1 MAFVGSA
8 FIQVIANTSQFDNGV
23 QRAIDRLEDRYG
35 DAGKNIGILFG
46 KKVSASF
53 KDLDRAAVQTYQGFN
68 ALIERSYFLQ
78 GAIAAF
84 VPVLSAVVSGFVAL
98 VAQVGAAAPALIVLP
113 SIFSAMIQGMMTLK
127 LAFGGIGKALQQMGT
142 GAGDAAKKLK
152 DLQDRAL
159 KTKDAL
165 IRADWRLTDA
175 QDALNRSYAT
185 AAERIQQ
192 LNFDSEDAALS
203 QQRAAMALE
212 GARESLKRVQ
222 DLPPNSRARKEAE
235 LAFKEADLNYRRAI
249 DRNKDLKEEQD
260 KTTNNGEWSTEQQV
274 DNSEEVVDASRR
286 LLDAEMS
293 YAAAL
298 KDRKEAV
305 EKLKKAEKGIFDD
318 VGGANAL
325 GKLTEAQRKFAEFIN
340 GLRPHIDDLKAAA
353 GEKLFGPLTDAIQ
366 NLVDNFKEPLI
377 NMLRDTG
384 GALGEVAKQI
394 SNVVTEKDNIKNFEI
409 VTQTNVQVIK
419 DLGEVF
425 GNLYD
430 SMLTL
435 LAAAS
440 PLITKFTEWLTVIT
454 EGWKNTLEAKQ
465 QSKALADMFDYAGE
479 VAANLGD
486 IIGNLVGAFMN
497 IGRAAAGRG
506 SGGEM
511 IITSIEEW
519 SQRFEEF
526 TAKLLANGELEE
538 FFRKVSDVFL
548 KVLGYIKD
556 IGKAFLKSGGADETG
571 KSVDSMGGAVEN
583 LIGAFEKIV
592 AAGPAFANFLVK
604 FTEFIKAVSESESI
618 KLFFGVLSQALSIL
632 NKILSNDAIASIFA
646 VLAAYHGLRLGVG
659 RVGKVIGATG
669 RYIKGDFLSMANVV
683 GKFKT
688 AAYRMHLVF
697 SASGRKVLKAY
708 FNLWS
713 KNSKIWAHVTRIQG
727 KLTSGTKA
735 LNSGMKAI
743 GPGAKKA
750 NNALTTYAKNLGGKI
765 ATGFKTAGTA
775 IKGMG
780 TAIRNSTVMTK
791 LASAATKVWTG
802 IQAAF
807 NAVMALNPIT
817 LIIIGIVALI
827 AVVVLMYMRFKWFR
841 DFVHTVWDAIR
852 VGAEYAWNGIVT
864 AFRFVW
870 DIIGTAISWTWENV
884 IRPVFGFIGAAWN
897 LLWDGIRLYYTTIWN
912 IITGAISWAWE
923 NVVRPVFDAI
933 GVAWNLLWD
942 GIQFYFNTIWT
953 IVTTAITF
961 AWNNIIRPV
970 FDAIGRVFG
979 NIWSGIQT
987 AFTNAWNFIT
997 RTIDGAQ
1004 RVFGRI
1010 GDAIRD
1016 TFRAAINFII
1026 RAWNGI
1032 EFTFPGVK
1040 LRGLPD
1046 IPGFT
1051 LGLPDIPLLAEGG
1064 IVSPTPGGTLALIG
1078 EAGRAERIEPLDSE
1092 GLSKRDRAIITMLSG
1107 GQANGGINIT
1117 VNPSP
1122 GMDEVELASVV
1133 SRQLAFHMRKG
1144 VL

>member
-35 DAGKNIGILFG
+35 DAGRNIGVLFG
-46 KKVSASF
+46 KKVTASF

-68 ALIERSYFLQ
+68 QLIERSYYVQ
-78 GAIAAF
+78 GALAAF
-84 VPVLSAVVSGFVAL
+84 VPVLSAVVSGLVAL
-98 VAQVGAAAPALIVLP
+98 VAQIGAATPALIVFP
-113 SIFSAMIQGMMTLK
+113 SVIGAMIQGMMTLK
-127 LAFGGIGKALQQMGT
+127 FALGGIGKALQQMGT

-152 DLQDRAL
+152 DLRDRAA
-159 KTKDAL
+159 KATDAL
-165 IRADWRLTDA
+165 IRADWRLKDA

-185 AAERIQQ
+185 ALERIQQ

-222 DLPPNSRARKEAE
+222 DLPPNRRARKEAE
-235 LAFKEADLNYRRAI
+235 LAFKEADLNYRRAV
-249 DRNKDLKEEQD
+249 DRNKDLQEEQK
-260 KTTNNGEWSTEQQV
+260 KTTNNGEWTSEQQV
-274 DNSEEVVDASRR
+274 ENSDEVVDASRR

-293 YAAAL
+293 YAAAI

-325 GKLTEAQRKFAEFIN
+325 GKLTEAQRKFAEFID
-340 GLRPHIDDLKAAA
+340 GLRPHIKDLKVAA
-353 GEKLFGPLTDAIQ
+353 GENLFVPLTDAIQ

-384 GALGEVAKQI
+384 GALGDVALQL

-409 VTQTNVQVIK
+409 VTQTNVQTIK

-435 LAAAS
+435 LATAS
-440 PLITKFTEWLTVIT
+440 PLINKFTEWLTVIT
-454 EGWKNTLEAKQ
+454 DGWKNTLEAKQ
-465 QSKALADMFDYAGE
+465 QTGALADMFDYAGE

-486 IIGNLVGAFMN
+486 IIGNLIGAFMN

-511 IITSIEEW
+511 IVTSIEEW

-556 IGKAFLKSGGADETG
+556 IGKAFLKSGATDETG
-571 KSVDSMGGAVEN
+571 KSVDSMGGAVDN

-592 AAGPAFANFLVK
+592 AAGPAFANFLVQL
-604 FTEFIKAVSESESI
+604 TGFIKAVSESESI
-618 KLFFGVLSQALSIL
+618 KLFFGVLSEALSIL
-632 NKILSNDAIASIFA
+632 NKILSNDAVAGIFT

-659 RVGKVIGATG
+659 RVGKVIGG
-669 RYIKGDFLSMANVV
+669 VGKYIKGDFLSMADVV
-683 GKFKT
+683 GKFRT

-697 SASGRKVLKAY
+697 SASGRKVLKSY

-743 GPGAKKA
+743 GPGTKKA
-750 NNALTTYAKNLGGKI
+750 TGSIQAFGK
-765 ATGFKTAGTA
+765 ATGAKIVAGMKA
-775 IKGMG
+775 FAGGVKAMG
-780 TAIRNSTVMTK
+780 
-791 LASAATKVWTG
+791 LAMK
-802 IQAAF
+802 AAF
-807 NAVMALNPIT
+807 VANPVGM
-817 LIIIGIVALI
+817 IILAIVALI
-827 AVVVLMYMRFKWFR
+827 AIVVVLYRRFEWFR
-841 DFVHTVWDAIR
+841 DFVDAVWNGIR
-852 VGAEYAWNGIVT
+852 VGAEYAWKGILI
-864 AFRFVW
+864 AFEWVW
-870 DIIGTAISWTWENV
+870 DAIGTAISWTWENV

-897 LLWDGIRLYYTTIWN
+897 LLWDGIRLYYTTIWT
-912 IITGAISWAWE
+912 IITTAISWAWE
-923 NVVRPVFDAI
+923 NVIKPVFGFI
-933 GVAWNLLWD
+933 GVAWDLLWD

-953 IVTTAITF
+953 IITTAITF

-970 FDAIGRVFG
+970 FEAIGTVFS
-979 NIWSGIQT
+979 NIWSGIRT
-987 AFTNAWNFIT
+987 AFSRAWDFIT
-997 RTIDGAQ
+997 GAV
-1004 RVFGRI
+1004 RGATSIFG
-1010 GDAIRD
+1010 GVRD
-1016 TFRAAINFII
+1016 TIVGAFRNAINFII
-1026 RAWNGI
+1026 RAWNGLDFSI
-1032 EFTFPGVK
+1032 PKVKVAGITFGGFTI
-1040 LRGLPD
+1040 GLPD
-1046 IPGFT
+1046 IPE
-1051 LGLPDIPLLAEGG
+1051 LAEGG
-1064 IVSPTPGGTLALIG
+1064 VVNPSPGGTLARIG
-1078 EAGRAERIEPLDSE
+1078 EAGRAERIEPLDPD
-1092 GLSKRDRAIITMLSG
+1092 GLSKRDKAMIALMSNG
-1107 GQANGGINIT
+1107 GGINIT

>member
-46 KKVSASF
+46 KKVQASF
-53 KDLDRAAVQTYQGFN
+53 KDLDRAAVQTYQSFN
-68 ALIERSYFLQ
+68 ALLERSYYVQ
-78 GAIAAF
+78 GALAAF
-84 VPVLSAVVSGFVAL
+84 IPVISAVVSGFVAL
-98 VAQVGAAAPALIVLP
+98 VAQVGAATPALIVLP

-152 DLQDRAL
+152 ELQDKAL

-165 IRADWRLTDA
+165 IRAEWRHKDA
-175 QDALNRSYAT
+175 QDALNRSYAV

-192 LNFDSEDAALS
+192 LNFDAEDAALA

-235 LAFKEADLNYRRAI
+235 LSFKEADLNYRRAV
-249 DRNKDLKEEQD
+249 DRNKDLQEEQ
-260 KTTNNGEWSTEQQV
+260 KETTNNGEWTSKQQV
-274 DNSEEVVDASRR
+274 ENSDEVVDASRR

-293 YAAAL
+293 LADAM
-298 KDRKEAV
+298 KDRREAV

-353 GEKLFGPLTDAIQ
+353 GEKLFGPLTEAIQ

-377 NMLRDTG
+377 TMLRDTG

-409 VTQTNVQVIK
+409 VTQTNVQTIK
-419 DLGEVF
+419 DLGETF

-440 PLITKFTEWLTVIT
+440 PLVNKFTDWLTVIT
-454 EGWKNTLEAKQ
+454 DGWKNTLEAKQ
-465 QSKALADMFDYAGE
+465 QTGALTEMFDYAGE

-511 IITSIEEW
+511 LVTSIEEW
-519 SQRFEEF
+519 SQRFEDF

-571 KSVDSMGGAVEN
+571 KSVDSMGGAIEN

-604 FTEFIKAVSESESI
+604 FTDFIEAVSESESI
-618 KLFFGVLSQALSIL
+618 KLFFGVVSTAFSIL
-632 NKILSNDAIASIFA
+632 NGILGIPVIGTIFKA
-646 VLAAYHGLRLGVG
+646 LAAYHALRLGLG
-659 RVGKVIGATG
+659 RLGITATG
-669 RYIKGDFLSMANVV
+669 TGKYLKGAFLSTADTIGKAGKRIKGAFGIMQLATS
-683 GKFKT
+683 
-688 AAYRMHLVF
+688 
-697 SASGRKVLKAY
+697 SSGRAFLRQY
-708 FNLWS
+708 FSQWV
-713 KNSKIWAHVTRIQG
+713 KGSKIWAHATRIQG

-735 LNSGMKAI
+735 LGSGMKAI
-743 GPGAKKA
+743 GPASKKASGAISTFAKSMGAKIVAGMKA
-750 NNALTTYAKNLGGKI
+750 FAVGVKAVGV
-765 ATGFKTAGTA
+765 A
-775 IKGMG
+775 IK
-780 TAIRNSTVMTK
+780 
-791 LASAATKVWTG
+791 
-802 IQAAF
+802 AAF
-807 NAVMALNPIT
+807 VANPVGM
-817 LIIIGIVALI
+817 IILAIVALI
-827 AVVVLMYMRFKWFR
+827 AIVVVMYKKFGWFR
-841 DFVHTVWDAIR
+841 DFVHAV
-852 VGAEYAWNGIVT
+852 
-864 AFRFVW
+864 
-870 DIIGTAISWTWENV
+870 
-884 IRPVFGFIGAAWN
+884 
-897 LLWDGIRLYYTTIWN
+897 WDGIKVAAKYTWEAIKIAFDFAWNAIKDAIDFTWNSIIKPIFEAFGVVFGLVWEGIKLYYTTAWS
-912 IITGAISWAWE
+912 IITAGIS
-923 NVVRPVFDAI
+923 
-933 GVAWNLLWD
+933 
-942 GIQFYFNTIWT
+942 
-953 IVTTAITF
+953 F
-961 AWNNIIRPV
+961 AWNSIIKPIFEAFGVV
-970 FDAIGRVFG
+970 FGLVWEGIKIAFDFAWNAIKDAIDFTWNSIIKPIFEAFG
-979 NIWSGIQT
+979 TIFGKVWSGIKI
-987 AFTNAWNFIT
+987 AFEGAWGFIT
-997 RTIDGAQ
+997 RAIDGAKS
-1004 RVFGRI
+1004 VFSKI
-1010 GDAIRD
+1010 GDAISAA
-1016 TFRAAINFII
+1016 FKAAINFII
-1026 RAWNGI
+1026 RAWNKI
-1032 EFTFPGVK
+1032 EFKIPGFK
-1040 LRGLPD
+1040 IGP
-1046 IPGFT
+1046 IGYSGFT
-1051 LGLPDIPLLAEGG
+1051 LGLPNIPELAEGG
-1064 IVSPTPGGTLALIG
+1064 IINPTPGGTLARIG
-1078 EAGRAERIEPLDSE
+1078 EAGRAERVEPLDPD
-1092 GLSKRDRAIITMLSG
+1092 GLSKRDKAMISLLSG
-1107 GQANGGINIT
+1107 GGGGINIT

-1122 GMDEVELASVV
+1122 GMDEVELANVV
-1133 SRQLAFHMRKG
+1133 SRQLAFHMRRG

>member
-46 KKVSASF
+46 KKVQASF
-53 KDLDRAAVQTYQGFN
+53 KDLDRAAVQTYQSFN
-68 ALIERSYFLQ
+68 ALLERSYYVQ
-78 GAIAAF
+78 GALAAF
-84 VPVLSAVVSGFVAL
+84 IPVISAVVSGFVAL
-98 VAQVGAAAPALIVLP
+98 VAQVGAATPALIVLP

-165 IRADWRLTDA
+165 VRADWRLTDA
-175 QDALNRSYAT
+175 QNALNRAYAT

-192 LNFDSEDAALS
+192 LNFDAEDAALS
-203 QQRAAMALE
+203 QQRAAIALE

-235 LAFKEADLNYRRAI
+235 LSFKEADLNYRRAV
-249 DRNKDLKEEQD
+249 DRNKDLQEEQD
-260 KTTNNGEWSTEQQV
+260 KTTNNGEWTSKQQV
-274 DNSEEVVDASRR
+274 DNSDEVVDASRR

-293 YAAAL
+293 YADAL

-340 GLRPHIDDLKAAA
+340 GLRPHIDDLKVAA
-353 GEKLFGPLTDAIQ
+353 GEKLFDPLTDAIQ

-384 GALGEVAKQI
+384 GALGEVALQI
-394 SNVVTEKDNIKNFEI
+394 SKVVTERDNIENFEI
-409 VTQTNVQVIK
+409 VTQTNVQTIK
-419 DLGEVF
+419 DLGETF

-440 PLITKFTEWLTVIT
+440 PLVNKFTEWLTVIT
-454 EGWKNTLEAKQ
+454 DGWKNTLEAEKQ
-465 QSKALADMFDYAGE
+465 TGDLAKMFDYAGE

-511 IITSIEEW
+511 LVTSIEEW
-519 SQRFEEF
+519 SQRFEDF

-571 KSVDSMGGAVEN
+571 KSVDSMGGAIEN

-604 FTEFIKAVSESESI
+604 FTDFIEAVSESESI
-618 KLFFGVLSQALSIL
+618 KLFFGVVSTAFSIL
-632 NKILSNDAIASIFA
+632 NGILGIPVIGTIFKA
-646 VLAAYHGLRLGVG
+646 LAAYHALRLGLG
-659 RVGKVIGATG
+659 RLGITATG
-669 RYIKGDFLSMANVV
+669 TGKYLKGAFLSTADTI
-683 GKFKT
+683 GKATTRIRNYAHFSRL
-688 AAYRMHLVF
+688 AF
-697 SASGRKVLKAY
+697 SASGRRVLKSY

-713 KNSKIWAHVTRIQG
+713 KNSTVWAHVTRIQG

-735 LNSGMKAI
+735 LGSGMKAI
-743 GPGAKKA
+743 GPGTKKA
-750 NNALTTYAKNLGGKI
+750 TGSIQAFGKAVGAKIVAGMKAFAGGVKAIGI
-765 ATGFKTAGTA
+765 AMKTAFLG
-775 IKGMG
+775 
-780 TAIRNSTVMTK
+780 
-791 LASAATKVWTG
+791 
-802 IQAAF
+802 
-807 NAVMALNPIT
+807 NPVVLVIV
-817 LIIIGIVALI
+817 GIVALI
-827 AVVVLMYMRFKWFR
+827 AIIVVLYKKFEWFR
-841 DFVHTVWDAIR
+841 DFVHAVWDGIVAVAKAAWDLIKGAAEGVFNWLKDNWKLVLVILTGPIGLAVLAIVTFWDQIKGAAVAVFNWIKDNWQTILIVLTGPIGLAVVAIVTHWDTIKNAI
-852 VGAEYAWNGIVT
+852 VGVFNWIKDNWKNILGFFINPIGSIVSAFEGLGTTIRNILKGAINFLIRGWNGIS
-864 AFRFVW
+864 FR
-870 DIIGTAISWTWENV
+870 
-884 IRPVFGFIGAAWN
+884 
-897 LLWDGIRLYYTTIWN
+897 
-912 IITGAISWAWE
+912 
-923 NVVRPVFDAI
+923 
-933 GVAWNLLWD
+933 
-942 GIQFYFNTIWT
+942 
-953 IVTTAITF
+953 
-961 AWNNIIRPV
+961 
-970 FDAIGRVFG
+970 
-979 NIWSGIQT
+979 
-987 AFTNAWNFIT
+987 
-997 RTIDGAQ
+997 
-1004 RVFGRI
+1004 
-1010 GDAIRD
+1010 
-1016 TFRAAINFII
+1016 
-1026 RAWNGI
+1026 
-1032 EFTFPGVK
+1032 
-1040 LRGLPD
+1040 
-1046 IPGFT
+1046 IPGFKLGPIGYDGFT
-1051 LGLPDIPLLAEGG
+1051 LRLPQIPELAEGG
-1064 IVSPTPGGTLALIG
+1064 VIKASPGGTLARIG
-1078 EAGRAERIEPLDSE
+1078 EAGRAERVEPLDPD
-1092 GLSKRDRAIITMLSG
+1092 GLSKRDKAMISLLSG
-1107 GQANGGINIT
+1107 GGGINIT

-1122 GMDEVELASVV
+1122 GMDEVELANVV
-1133 SRQLAFHMRKG
+1133 SRQLAFHMRRG

>member
-35 DAGKNIGILFG
+35 DAGKNIGVLFG
-46 KKVSASF
+46 KKVTASF

-68 ALIERSYFLQ
+68 QLIERSYYVQ
-78 GAIAAF
+78 GALAAF
-84 VPVLSAVVSGFVAL
+84 VPVLSAVVSGLVAL
-98 VAQVGAAAPALIVLP
+98 VAQIGAATPALIVFP
-113 SIFSAMIQGMMTLK
+113 SVIGAMIQGMMTLK
-127 LAFGGIGKALQQMGT
+127 FALGGIGKALQQMGT

-152 DLQDRAL
+152 DLRDRAA
-159 KTKDAL
+159 KATDAL
-165 IRADWRLTDA
+165 IRADWRLKDA

-185 AAERIQQ
+185 ALERIQQ

-235 LAFKEADLNYRRAI
+235 LAFKEADLNYRRAV
-249 DRNKDLKEEQD
+249 DRNKDLQEEQK
-260 KTTNNGEWSTEQQV
+260 KTTNNGEWTSEQQV
-274 DNSEEVVDASRR
+274 ENSDEVVDASRR

-325 GKLTEAQRKFAEFIN
+325 GKLTEAQRKFAEFID
-340 GLRPHIDDLKAAA
+340 GLRPHIKDLKVAA
-353 GEKLFGPLTDAIQ
+353 GENLFVPLTDAIQ

-384 GALGEVAKQI
+384 GALGDVALQL

-409 VTQTNVQVIK
+409 VTQTNVQTIK

-435 LAAAS
+435 LATAS
-440 PLITKFTEWLTVIT
+440 PLINKFTEWLTVIT
-454 EGWKNTLEAKQ
+454 DGWKNTLEAKQ
-465 QSKALADMFDYAGE
+465 QTGALADMFDYAGE

-486 IIGNLVGAFMN
+486 IIGNLFGAFMN

-511 IITSIEEW
+511 IVTSIEEW

-548 KVLGYIKD
+548 KVLGMIRD
-556 IGKAFLKSGGADETG
+556 IGKAFLKSGATDETG
-571 KSVDSMGGAVEN
+571 KSVDSMGGAVDN

-592 AAGPAFANFLVK
+592 EAGPAFANFLVQL
-604 FTEFIKAVSESESI
+604 TGFIKAVSESESI
-618 KLFFGVLSQALSIL
+618 KLFFSVLSQAFSIL
-632 NKILSNDAIASIFA
+632 NKILSNDAVAGIFT

-659 RVGKVIGATG
+659 RVGKVIGG
-669 RYIKGDFLSMANVV
+669 VGKYIKGDFLSMADVV
-683 GKFKT
+683 GKFRT

-743 GPGAKKA
+743 GPGTKKA
-750 NNALTTYAKNLGGKI
+750 TGSIQAFGK
-765 ATGFKTAGTA
+765 ATGAKIVAGMKA
-775 IKGMG
+775 FAGGVKAMG
-780 TAIRNSTVMTK
+780 
-791 LASAATKVWTG
+791 LAMK
-802 IQAAF
+802 AAF
-807 NAVMALNPIT
+807 VANPVGM
-817 LIIIGIVALI
+817 IILAIVALI
-827 AVVVLMYMRFKWFR
+827 AIVVVLYRRFEWFR
-841 DFVHTVWDAIR
+841 DFVDAVWNGIR
-852 VGAEYAWNGIVT
+852 VGAEYAWNGILA

-884 IRPVFGFIGAAWN
+884 IQPVFGFIGAAWN
-897 LLWDGIRLYYTTIWN
+897 LLWDGIVLYYTTIWN
-912 IITGAISWAWE
+912 LITGGISWAWT
-923 NVVRPVFDAI
+923 NVIQPVFGFI
-933 GVAWNLLWD
+933 GAAWNLLWD

-953 IVTTAITF
+953 VVHGAITF

-970 FDAIGRVFG
+970 FEAIGTVFS
-979 NIWSGIQT
+979 NIWSGIRT
-987 AFTNAWNFIT
+987 AFSRAWDFIT
-997 RTIDGAQ
+997 GAV
-1004 RVFGRI
+1004 RGATSIFG
-1010 GDAIRD
+1010 GVRD
-1016 TFRAAINFII
+1016 TIVGAFRNAINFII
-1026 RAWNGI
+1026 RAWNGLDFSI
-1032 EFTFPGVK
+1032 PKVKVAGITFGGFTI
-1040 LRGLPD
+1040 GLPD
-1046 IPGFT
+1046 IPE
-1051 LGLPDIPLLAEGG
+1051 LAEGG
-1064 IVSPTPGGTLALIG
+1064 VVNPSPGGTLARIG
-1078 EAGRAERIEPLDSE
+1078 EAGRAERIEPLDPD
-1092 GLSKRDRAIITMLSG
+1092 GLSKRDKAMIALMSSG
-1107 GQANGGINIT
+1107 GGINIT

>member
-1 MAFVGSA
+1 
-8 FIQVIANTSQFDNGV
+8 
-23 QRAIDRLEDRYG
+23 
-35 DAGKNIGILFG
+35 
-46 KKVSASF
+46 
-53 KDLDRAAVQTYQGFN
+53 
-68 ALIERSYFLQ
+68 
-78 GAIAAF
+78 
-84 VPVLSAVVSGFVAL
+84 
-98 VAQVGAAAPALIVLP
+98 
-113 SIFSAMIQGMMTLK
+113 MTLK

-409 VTQTNVQVIK
+409 VTQTNVQTIK
-419 DLGEVF
+419 DLGIVF

-440 PLITKFTEWLTVIT
+440 PLINKFTDWLTVIT
-454 EGWKNTLEAKQ
+454 DGWKNTLEAKQ
-465 QSKALADMFDYAGE
+465 QTGALADMFDYAGE

-486 IIGNLVGAFMN
+486 IIGNLIGAFMN

-511 IITSIEEW
+511 IVTSIEEW

-538 FFRKVSDVFL
+538 FFRKVSDVFI

-618 KLFFGVLSQALSIL
+618 KLFFGVLSEALSIL
-632 NKILSNDAIASIFA
+632 NKILSNDAVAGIFT

-659 RVGKVIGATG
+659 RVGKVIGGVGIQGDVYANSGNPAENYLLYSPKATVTTTPPDSPKLG
-669 RYIKGDFLSMANVV
+669 DYWINPLGPYILLYVADGAN
-683 GKFKT
+683 
-688 AAYRMHLVF
+688 
-697 SASGRKVLKAY
+697 
-708 FNLWS
+708 
-713 KNSKIWAHVTRIQG
+713 KIWIQ
-727 KLTSGTKA
+727 
-735 LNSGMKAI
+735 
-743 GPGAKKA
+743 
-750 NNALTTYAKNLGGKI
+750 
-765 ATGFKTAGTA
+765 
-775 IKGMG
+775 
-780 TAIRNSTVMTK
+780 
-791 LASAATKVWTG
+791 
-802 IQAAF
+802 
-807 NAVMALNPIT
+807 
-817 LIIIGIVALI
+817 
-827 AVVVLMYMRFKWFR
+827 
-841 DFVHTVWDAIR
+841 
-852 VGAEYAWNGIVT
+852 
-864 AFRFVW
+864 
-870 DIIGTAISWTWENV
+870 IS
-884 IRPVFGFIGAAWN
+884 
-897 LLWDGIRLYYTTIWN
+897 
-912 IITGAISWAWE
+912 
-923 NVVRPVFDAI
+923 
-933 GVAWNLLWD
+933 
-942 GIQFYFNTIWT
+942 
-953 IVTTAITF
+953 
-961 AWNNIIRPV
+961 
-970 FDAIGRVFG
+970 
-979 NIWSGIQT
+979 
-987 AFTNAWNFIT
+987 
-997 RTIDGAQ
+997 
-1004 RVFGRI
+1004 
-1010 GDAIRD
+1010 
-1016 TFRAAINFII
+1016 
-1026 RAWNGI
+1026 
-1032 EFTFPGVK
+1032 
-1040 LRGLPD
+1040 
-1046 IPGFT
+1046 
-1051 LGLPDIPLLAEGG
+1051 
-1064 IVSPTPGGTLALIG
+1064 
-1078 EAGRAERIEPLDSE
+1078 
-1092 GLSKRDRAIITMLSG
+1092 
-1107 GQANGGINIT
+1107 
-1117 VNPSP
+1117 
-1122 GMDEVELASVV
+1122 
-1133 SRQLAFHMRKG
+1133 
-1144 VL
+1144 